1 MYTIQNKI
9 YGFIQTLPITRL
21 SSNSFKASIVPSR
34 EYILWIWGLR
44 DPLLMS
50 LSISSKC
57 FLPSSGLL
65 LPYSPALTPI
75 TESVDC
81 DYNRLYYKF
90 N

>member
-50 LSISSKC
+50 LSKV
-57 FLPSSGLL
+57 LWKLQ
-65 LPYSPALTPI
+65 
-75 TESVDC
+75 SVSETAAI
-81 DYNRLYYKF
+81 
-90 N
+90 